1 MVTEWSQLSIMKSI
15 GVRQF
20 RDKASH
26 YIANKEIIAIKN
38 HEKVVGFYIP
48 IQQSSEKDIQ
58 EAFKRLSATVNS
70 VLAESGLSE
79 DELSKALDLSIRE
92 EE

>member
-1 MVTEWSQLSIMKSI
+1 MKSI

-26 YIANKEIIAIKN
+26 YIGSNEILAIKK
-38 HEKVVGFYIP
+38 HQKVVGFYIP
-48 IQQSSEKDIQ
+48 IQESTEKEIQ
-58 EAFKRLSATVNS
+58 EAFKKLSATVNIA
-70 VLAESGLSE
+70 LAESEFSE
-79 DELSKALDLSIRE
+79 DELSKVLDLSNQE

>member
-1 MVTEWSQLSIMKSI
+1 MATTWSQLSIMKSI

-26 YIANKEIIAIKN
+26 YIGSKEIIAIKK

-48 IQQSSEKDIQ
+48 IQDSNQDEIQ
-58 EAFKRLSATVNS
+58 EAFKKLSATVNTA
-70 VLAESGLSE
+70 LAESGLSE
-79 DELSKALDLSIRE
+79 DELSKALDLSNPME
-92 EE
+92 